1 MSIMTH
7 HKLPEVAVRMA
18 RIEGHIKGIRKMID
32 EGKGYSDI
40 MHQIT
45 AVRAALDGV
54 VGVIVE
60 DLIEHVTESPDIK
73 RKQAAMELKETVS
86 KLI

>member
-1 MSIMTH
+1 MTH
-7 HKLPEVAVRMA
+7 HKLPEVATRMA
-18 RIEGHIKGIRKMID
+18 KIEGHVKGIRKMID
-32 EGKGYSDI
+32 EGKSYPDI

-54 VGVIVE
+54 VGVIVD
-60 DLIEHVTESPDIK
+60 DLIEHVTELPDTK
-73 RKQAAMELKETVS
+73 RKKAAIELKNTVS

>member
-1 MSIMTH
+1 MTH

-18 RIEGHIKGIRKMID
+18 RIEGHVRGIRKMID

-60 DLIEHVTESPDIK
+60 DLIEHVAESPDVK
-73 RKQAAMELKETVS
+73 RKQAAMELKDTVS